1 MFSDNHGS
9 RYLLE
14 RRNRHIRERFVA
26 FYGKMPTMLLY
37 AHLAQEFRLSE
48 ETVRKIVRQKD

>member
-1 MFSDNHGS
+1 MFSYNHGS

-14 RRNRHIRERFVA
+14 RRNRHIRERFTA

-37 AHLAQEFRLSE
+37 ATSRRSSAYP
-48 ETVRKIVRQKD
+48 KRQ